1 MVAVSGQT
9 QLEQPRAT
17 GRRQCV
23 HAQRGP
29 CSQDELS
36 GKVPKPAQEPALAD
50 PHDTWVHPSGQTDTA
65 RLGLQRPV
73 RMSQTAVGYQGAIHC
88 ESHHA
93 RVWVR
98 A

>member
-36 GKVPKPAQEPALAD
+36 GKAPKPAQELALAD
-50 PHDTWVHPSGQTDTA
+50 PHDTWVHPSGQTETA
-65 RLGLQRPV
+65 KLGFQRPV
-73 RMSQTAVGYQGAIHC
+73 KVTTRGCGC
-88 ESHHA
+88 EHE
-93 RVWVR
+93 RIR
-98 A
+98 L